1 MKDLEIWPVRYDDK
15 LWYEDDCDELYV
27 NMYEFREQLN
37 SDGGIYLSNDMW
49 IYPDGS
55 MGEW

>member
-1 MKDLEIWPVRYDDK
+1 MKDLEIWPVKYNDK
-15 LWYEDDCDELYV
+15 LWYESDCDELYV

-37 SDGGIYLSNDMW
+37 SDSGIYLAEDMW

-55 MGEW
+55 IGEW